1 MKSELIS
8 EPLEKLAFLFF
19 YRFSRFEFALKE
31 NGYLTNSTPGAR
43 AAPDWR
49 KFALD
54 RYRAYPIS
62 EEARALID
70 AAPKQ
75 QVVAPGNRLEWHDV
89 DLNGWPGDL
98 GKVIRLVQPVRN
110 NLFHG
115 GKHGADGWDDPVR
128 TAMFLELGIAVLD
141 HIAEET
147 RLDGD
152 YWGFY

>member
-1 MKSELIS
+1 MDSRSGTKR
-8 EPLEKLAFLFF
+8 EPAF
-19 YRFSRFEFALKE
+19 SGTTESALRDSC
-31 NGYLTNSTPGAR
+31 G
-43 AAPDWR
+43 R

-54 RYRAYPIS
+54 RYGAYPIS

-75 QVVAPGNRLEWHDV
+75 QVVAPGNRLGWHAV
-89 DLNGWPGDL
+89 DLNGWSGDL
-98 GKVIRLVQPVRN
+98 GKVIRLVQTVRN
-110 NLFHG
+110 NLFHA

-128 TAMFLELGIAVLD
+128 TAMLLEFGIAVLV

-147 RLDGD
+147 HLDGD